1 MEFIKAYTFDTIE
14 QAEAAIQAINNAFGI
29 RYSPEAVTQTYTN
42 YELLNDVYI
51 IRHLA
56 EIEPIL
62 GQPIEIEYES
72 N

>member
-14 QAEAAIQAINNAFGI
+14 QAQEAISKINKYFGI

-51 IRHLA
+51 IRHLV

>member
-14 QAEAAIQAINNAFGI
+14 QAQEAISKINKYFGI

-51 IRHLA
+51 IKHLV

-62 GQPIEIEYES
+62 GQPIEIEYEK
-72 N
+72 